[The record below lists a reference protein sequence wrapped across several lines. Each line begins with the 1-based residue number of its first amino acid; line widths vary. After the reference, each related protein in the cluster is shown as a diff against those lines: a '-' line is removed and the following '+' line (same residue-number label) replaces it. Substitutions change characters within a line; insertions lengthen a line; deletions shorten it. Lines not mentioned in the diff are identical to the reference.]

1 MTKTDIFLILLIV
14 FFICFC
20 IHKIAMIIMYKQ
32 YIKEQERE
40 YNEFLNR
47 NGDKITEEII
57 NAFKNKKEEK
67 IKEEKKEVKRGRK
80 PKKESEGK

>member
-1 MTKTDIFLILLIV
+1 MTKTNIFLILLIV

-20 IHKIAMIIMYKQ
+20 IHKFFEAIMYDK
-32 YIKEQERE
+32 YLKEQERE

-57 NAFKNKKEEK
+57 NAFKNEKEEK

-80 PKKESEGK
+80 PKKEEEK